1 MPGIQVVTDSACDLP
16 EELVEK
22 HGITIVPL
30 SIRFGEEEFV
40 DRIDLTPTQFW
51 AKCAASPAHP
61 ETAAPSPGAF
71 VSVFEAAAEAGREGV
86 ICINLSSGLSG
97 TFGSAS
103 TAAAS
108 VSGRIPVKVID
119 SKSITM
125 GQGMLVLA
133 AARAAEAG
141 RGMDSI
147 ESETED
153 LIPRV
158 HIYGALDSLEHIKK
172 GGRIGG
178 AQAFVGSLLSIKPI
192 IEIVAGTVEPESK
205 QRTRSKSLAYLID
218 KIRQFPKL
226 DQLAVSHGDAADI
239 GEFLSRL
246 GEVYPIEDVIV
257 SDIGAVIG
265 THAGPRTIGVCC
277 LEAKG

>member
-16 EELVEK
+16 EALVQE

-30 SIRFGEEEFV
+30 TIRFGEEEFV
-40 DRIDLTPTQFW
+40 DRVDLTPTQFW

-71 VSVFEAAAEAGREGV
+71 GEVFAAAAEAGRDGV
-86 ICINLSSGLSG
+86 ICINLSAGLSG

-103 TAAAS
+103 TAAATL
-108 VSGRIPVKVID
+108 SGRIPVKVID
-119 SKSITM
+119 SRSITM

-141 RGMDSI
+141 AGLDSI
-147 ESETED
+147 EAEVDD

-158 HIYGALDSLEHIKK
+158 HTFGALDSLEHIKK

-178 AQAFVGSLLSIKPI
+178 AEAFVGSLLSIKPI

-205 QRTRSKSLAYLID
+205 QRTRSRSLAYLVD
-218 KIRQFPKL
+218 KLRQYPKL
-226 DQLAVSHGDAADI
+226 DQLAVSHGDAPDI
-239 GEFLSRL
+239 GEFLSMV
-246 GEVYPIEDVIV
+246 GAIYPIEDVIV

-265 THAGPRTIGVCC
+265 THAGPRTIGISFV
-277 LEAKG
+277 EPRR